1 MAYRVTGE
9 LPFQAEDLAGAD
21 PNSKPSTS
29 RQDRPRFPI
38 SPESVLKAF
47 NTRAFKREQPDN
59 PDLMLQIVARSIAR
73 NEPVPFVLYWGKGP
87 RANIAKPEIKCLDYL
102 ASLDA
107 RIRQRHAPGA
117 AITLIFTDTH
127 AELNGHSAESIAAY
141 FNDLTASAAQRGFAT
156 TLLSELLAGT
166 DLAVD
171 ALTQT
176 VTVPQ
181 ELMPTLRECA
191 AKWFRGNGTIDE
203 GAIRYYQ
210 LNMVEKQVVE
220 RAFPHAIFVTF
231 NGSEM
236 RSLFPVQLPIFYM
249 YSVRH
254 GVSDKP
260 WFLPA
265 DVASHQASSN
275 VHVLELAPTT

>member
-9 LPFQAEDLAGAD
+9 LPFQTEDLAGAGR
-21 PNSKPSTS
+21 NSKPSTS

-59 PDLMLQIVARSIAR
+59 PELMLQIVARSIAR

-87 RANIAKPEIKCLDYL
+87 RANIAGPEIKCLDYL

-127 AELNGHSAESIAAY
+127 AELNGHSPESIAAY
-141 FNDLTASAAQRGFAT
+141 FNDLTVSAAQRGFKT
-156 TLLSELLAGT
+156 KLLSELLAGT
-166 DLAVD
+166 DLAVE
-171 ALTQT
+171 AHTQ
-176 VTVPQ
+176 TVPQ
-181 ELMPTLRECA
+181 ELMPTLRESA
-191 AKWFRGNGTIDE
+191 SKWFRGSGTIEE

-220 RAFPHAIFVTF
+220 RAFAHAIFVTF

-236 RSLFPVQLPIFYM
+236 RNLFPAQLPIFYM

-265 DVASHQASSN
+265 DVASHQAPSN

>member
-1 MAYRVTGE
+1 MAYRVTGD
-9 LPFQAEDLAGAD
+9 LSFQAADLAATG

-87 RANIAKPEIKCLDYL
+87 RANIAKPEVNCLDYL

-107 RIRQRHAPGA
+107 RIRQRHPPGA
-117 AITLIFTDTH
+117 TITLIFTDTH
-127 AELNGHSAESIAAY
+127 AGLNGHSAESIAAY
-141 FNDLTASAAQRGFAT
+141 FNDLTVHAAQRGFAT
-156 TLLSELLAGT
+156 KQLSELLAGT
-166 DLAVD
+166 DLAVE
-171 ALTQT
+171 ARAES
-176 VTVPQ
+176 VPE
-181 ELMPTLRECA
+181 ELMPSLRESA
-191 AKWFRGNGTIDE
+191 SKWFRGNGTIDE
-203 GAIRYYQ
+203 GATRYYQ

-220 RAFPHAIFVTF
+220 RAFLHAIFVTF

-236 RSLFPVQLPIFYM
+236 RSLFPAHLPIFYM

-254 GVSDKP
+254 GVCDKP

-265 DVASHQASSN
+265 DVASHQAPSN

>member
-1 MAYRVTGE
+1 MAYRVTGD
-9 LPFQAEDLAGAD
+9 LSFQAEDLAGSG

-29 RQDRPRFPI
+29 RQERPRFPI

-87 RANIAKPEIKCLDYL
+87 RANIAKPEVNCLDYL

-107 RIRQRHAPGA
+107 RIRQRHPPGA
-117 AITLIFTDTH
+117 TITLIFTDTH
-127 AELNGHSAESIAAY
+127 AGLNGHSAESIAAY
-141 FNDLTASAAQRGFAT
+141 FNDLTVHAAQRGFAT
-156 TLLSELLAGT
+156 KQLSELLAGT
-166 DLAVD
+166 DLAVE
-171 ALTQT
+171 ARAES
-176 VTVPQ
+176 VPE
-181 ELMPTLRECA
+181 ELMPSLRESA
-191 AKWFRGNGTIDE
+191 SKWFRGNGTIDE
-203 GAIRYYQ
+203 GATRYYQ

-220 RAFPHAIFVTF
+220 RAFLHAIFVTF

-236 RSLFPVQLPIFYM
+236 RSLFPAHLPIFYM

-254 GVSDKP
+254 GVCDKP

-265 DVASHQASSN
+265 DVASHQAPSN

>member
-9 LPFQAEDLAGAD
+9 LPLQAEDLAGAA

-38 SPESVLKAF
+38 SPESVLKTF

-87 RANIAKPEIKCLDYL
+87 RAQIAKPEIKCLDYL

-127 AELNGHSAESIAAY
+127 AELNGHSAEAIATY
-141 FNDLTASAAQRGFAT
+141 FNDLTASARQRGFAT
-156 TLLSELLAGT
+156 ALLSELLADA
-166 DLAVD
+166 DL
-171 ALTQT
+171 TIEPHPQ
-176 VTVPQ
+176 TVPQ
-181 ELMPTLRECA
+181 ELMPTLRESA
-191 AKWFRGNGTIDE
+191 SKWFRGSGTIEE

-220 RAFPHAIFVTF
+220 RAFSHAIFVTF

-236 RSLFPVQLPIFYM
+236 RSLFPAQLPIFYM

-275 VHVLELAPTT
+275 VHVLELAPTN